1 MVVSIE
7 EIAPLGGSFGEYAEP
22 TCWFCVFDYR
32 CYDGETLRN
41 RGVGKEE
48 RTPENGYIPLFR
60 TNMRAVVKDFLRS
73 QSPKE
78 YEPIFEEYEDFDKAF
93 NIFLYRCSLYKK
105 WILYRNRRLKRDAVR
120 WCEEHHLPWKSTDVL
135 LYPFEY
141 WSVFLKENFRKGFR
155 CLFSIQGFP
164 GIFPA
169 LGILF
174 RKSHIF
180 SDRYLLL
187 TEKYAIML
195 PVRGCSSAGRALR
208 SQRRGHGFEPHHLHQ
223 KFRML
228 CHRRQ
233 RTVGGCWIRCSRLWL
248 RRILVIENHAIVAW
262 FKRG

>member
-7 EIAPLGGSFGEYAEP
+7 ETAPLGGSFGEYAEP

-141 WSVFLKENFRKGFR
+141 
-155 CLFSIQGFP
+155 
-164 GIFPA
+164 
-169 LGILF
+169 
-174 RKSHIF
+174 
-180 SDRYLLL
+180 
-187 TEKYAIML
+187 
-195 PVRGCSSAGRALR
+195 
-208 SQRRGHGFEPHHLHQ
+208 
-223 KFRML
+223 
-228 CHRRQ
+228 
-233 RTVGGCWIRCSRLWL
+233 
-248 RRILVIENHAIVAW
+248 
-262 FKRG
+262 